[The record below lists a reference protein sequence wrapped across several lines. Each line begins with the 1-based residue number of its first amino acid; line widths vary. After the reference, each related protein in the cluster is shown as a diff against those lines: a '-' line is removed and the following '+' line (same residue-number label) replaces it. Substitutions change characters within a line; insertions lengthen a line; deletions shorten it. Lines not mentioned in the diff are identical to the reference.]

1 MIKKHKQYI
10 SQNYKVKRVIKG
22 GELMLQ
28 LTLFE
33 KLKVLFDLILGS
45 PFFIFLFIF
54 TILIFIILLDS
65 KNYKRK
71 KIKRYIFGIYLLV
84 FIAVIIKY
92 HSSFLSILDYLI
104 NNVFVIFYFPNIAV
118 YAFMIIIINIVMLK
132 SLFSNKDKLLRVI
145 NIAFYSIIMYF
156 MLLIIYTITT
166 EQLNVYDQISL
177 YSNQNTL
184 VLVELSNILFVV
196 WMVLILINKLL
207 NFFETK
213 GIRIKSRFISTSDDN
228 IKIEYVEKEIIK
240 EVPVIK
246 EVIKEVPVEKIIY
259 KDKPEEM
266 YTKEEYTFSKEEYL
280 MLLKILKSKED

>member
-1 MIKKHKQYI
+1 
-10 SQNYKVKRVIKG
+10 
-22 GELMLQ
+22 MLQ

-54 TILIFIILLDS
+54 TILVFIILLDS

-84 FIAVIIKY
+84 FVAVIIKY
-92 HSSFLSILDYLI
+92 HSSFLSILDYLM
-104 NNVFVIFYFPNIAV
+104 NNIFVIFYFPNIAV
-118 YAFMIIIINIVMLK
+118 YAFMIIIINIIMLK
-132 SLFSNKDKLLRVI
+132 SLFSNEDKLLRVI
-145 NIAFYSIIMYF
+145 NIAFYSFIMYL

-166 EQLNVYDQISL
+166 NQLNVYDQISL

-184 VLVELSNILFVV
+184 VLIEISNILFVV
-196 WMVLILINKLL
+196 WMVLMLVNKLL
-207 NFFETK
+207 NFFETR
-213 GIRIKSRFISTSDDN
+213 GIRIKSRFIKDNEEN
-228 IKIEYVEKEIIK
+228 IKVEYIEKEVIK
-240 EVPVIK
+240 EVPIIK

>member
-1 MIKKHKQYI
+1 
-10 SQNYKVKRVIKG
+10 
-22 GELMLQ
+22 MLQ

-54 TILIFIILLDS
+54 TIFIFIILLDS

-118 YAFMIIIINIVMLK
+118 YAFMIIIINIIMLK

-177 YSNQNTL
+177 YSNQITL
-184 VLVELSNILFVV
+184 VLVELSIILFVV

-213 GIRIKSRFISTSDDN
+213 GIRIKSRFISSSDDN

>member
-1 MIKKHKQYI
+1 
-10 SQNYKVKRVIKG
+10 
-22 GELMLQ
+22 
-28 LTLFE
+28 
-33 KLKVLFDLILGS
+33 
-45 PFFIFLFIF
+45 
-54 TILIFIILLDS
+54 
-65 KNYKRK
+65 
-71 KIKRYIFGIYLLV
+71 
-84 FIAVIIKY
+84 
-92 HSSFLSILDYLI
+92 
-104 NNVFVIFYFPNIAV
+104 
-118 YAFMIIIINIVMLK
+118 
-132 SLFSNKDKLLRVI
+132 
-145 NIAFYSIIMYF
+145 MYF

-280 MLLKILKSKED
+280 MLLKILKSSTNTKVF